1 LFSSDDLRSKGA
13 IFRVK
18 LVFLGTRGNTDITS
32 PRHRRHSSTLI
43 AYRGRAVMVDC
54 GADWRDEVWR
64 LRPPAIVLTHA
75 HPDHAWGL
83 RDGAPCP
90 VFATAESWGTLQR
103 FNIAERRTIAAR
115 EPFTIQ
121 GIRFEAFPV
130 AHAILA
136 PAVGYRVTAGAVTI
150 FYVPDLV
157 TILDQAAALVGISLY
172 VGDGATLTRSMVRRR
187 GDVLIGHTP
196 MATQL
201 TWCRQEGVRRAIFTH
216 CGSQIIR
223 GESHGIAQQLHALA
237 ANRGVRVE
245 IAFDG
250 MELVLR

>member
-1 LFSSDDLRSKGA
+1 M
-13 IFRVK
+13 K
-18 LVFLGTRGNTDITS
+18 LTFLGTRGNTDVTS

-43 AYRGRAVMVDC
+43 SYRGRAVMVDC
-54 GADWRDEVWR
+54 GADWRGEVWR

-90 VFATAESWGTLQR
+90 VFATEETWGLLQR
-103 FNIAERRTIAAR
+103 FDIAERRTIAAR

-130 AHAILA
+130 AHAIRA
-136 PAVGYRVTAGAVTI
+136 PAVGYRITAGTVTI

-157 TILDQAAALVGISLY
+157 FILDQAAALVGISLY

-187 GDVLIGHTP
+187 GDVLIGHTT
-196 MATQL
+196 MMTQL
-201 TWCRQEGVRRAIFTH
+201 TWCRQEGVSRAIFTH

-223 GESHGIAQQLHALA
+223 GESDGIVKQLHTLVAERA
-237 ANRGVRVE
+237 VRAE
-245 IAFDG
+245 IAYDG
-250 MELVLR
+250 MELALR